1 MHAQPDAAFDSM
13 LITFEGIDASGKST
27 QIRLLKQY
35 LRANGVEALA
45 LREPGG
51 VLLSEQ
57 IRAILLESKEE
68 MGSITELL
76 LFSASRAELV
86 RTRVLPALEQ
96 HQIVILDR
104 FYDSTT
110 AYQGYGRGIDLNTI
124 HAVNQIAAQGVEPTL
139 TFYLDLLPEDAMM
152 RKFSEKSLP
161 LSFGKNE
168 IPLDRMES
176 SGLEFYRRVRHGYKT
191 LVRENPHRFVE
202 LDALQSINDL
212 HRQITE
218 TLCQRLPKLRQ

>member
-1 MHAQPDAAFDSM
+1 M

-35 LRANGVEALA
+35 LQANGVEVLA

-51 VLLSEQ
+51 VPLSEE
-57 IRAILLESKEE
+57 IRAILLESKSEI
-68 MGSITELL
+68 GSVTELL

-86 RTRVLPALEQ
+86 RVLVQPALERN
-96 HQIVILDR
+96 QIVILDR

-110 AYQGYGRGIDLNTI
+110 AYQGYGRGINLETI
-124 HAVNQIAAQGVEPTL
+124 HAVNQIASLGIVPTL

-168 IPLDRMES
+168 TPLDRMES
-176 SGLEFYRRVRHGYKT
+176 SGLEFYRRVREGYKT
-191 LVRENPHRFVE
+191 LVQEERHRFVE
-202 LDALQSINDL
+202 IDALQPVNEI
-212 HRQITE
+212 HKQVIE
-218 TLCQRLPKLRQ
+218 TLLQRLPALRQRLLDKCQ

>member
-1 MHAQPDAAFDSM
+1 M

-51 VLLSEQ
+51 VPLSEK
-57 IRAILLESKEE
+57 IREMLLEGKSE
-68 MGSITELL
+68 MGSVTELL

-86 RTRVLPALEQ
+86 RTLVQPAIHQ
-96 HQIVILDR
+96 NQIVILDR

-110 AYQGYGRGIDLNTI
+110 AYQGYGRGINLETI
-124 HAVNQIAAQGVEPTL
+124 RAINRVAALGIEPAL

-168 IPLDRMES
+168 TPLDRMES
-176 SGLEFYRRVRHGYKT
+176 SGLEFYRRVREGYKT
-191 LVRENPHRFVE
+191 LAREERHRFVE
-202 LDALQSINDL
+202 IDALQSVGEI
-212 HRQITE
+212 HKQIVE
-218 TLCQRLPKLRQ
+218 TLHQRLPELRQRLLDKCQ

>member
-1 MHAQPDAAFDSM
+1 M

-35 LRANGVEALA
+35 LHAHGIEALM

-51 VLLSEQ
+51 VPLSEQ
-57 IRAILLESKEE
+57 IRAMLLESKAE
-68 MGSITELL
+68 MGSVTELL

-86 RTRVLPALEQ
+86 RTHIQPAIAQNQL
-96 HQIVILDR
+96 VILDR

-110 AYQGYGRGIDLNTI
+110 AYQGYGRGIDLATI
-124 HAVNQIAAQGVEPTL
+124 HAINQIASLGIKPEL

-168 IPLDRMES
+168 TPLDRMES
-176 SGLEFYRRVRHGYKT
+176 SGLDFYRRVREGYKT
-191 LVRENPHRFVE
+191 LAREESRRFVE
-202 LDALQSINDL
+202 IDALQPVNEI
-212 HRQITE
+212 HKRITE
-218 TLCQRLPKLRQ
+218 ILRQRLPALNERLSHQG

>member
-1 MHAQPDAAFDSM
+1 M

-35 LRANGVEALA
+35 LHAHNVKALM

-51 VLLSEQ
+51 VPLSEQ
-57 IRAILLESKEE
+57 IRAMLLESKAE

-86 RTRVLPALEQ
+86 RTHIQPAIAQNQL
-96 HQIVILDR
+96 VILDR

-110 AYQGYGRGIDLNTI
+110 AYQGYGRGIDLATI
-124 HAVNQIAAQGVEPTL
+124 HAINQIASLGIKPEL

-168 IPLDRMES
+168 TPLDRMES
-176 SGLEFYRRVRHGYKT
+176 SGLDFYRRVREGYKT
-191 LVRENPHRFVE
+191 LAREESRRFVE
-202 LDALQSINDL
+202 IDALQPVNEI
-212 HRQITE
+212 HKRITE
-218 TLCQRLPKLRQ
+218 ILRQRLPALNERLSHQG

>member
-1 MHAQPDAAFDSM
+1 M

-35 LRANGVEALA
+35 LHANGVEALA

-51 VLLSEQ
+51 VPLSEQ
-57 IRAILLESKEE
+57 IRAMLLESKAE
-68 MGSITELL
+68 MGSVTELL

-86 RTRVLPALEQ
+86 RTLVQPAIHQ
-96 HQIVILDR
+96 NQIVILDR

-110 AYQGYGRGIDLNTI
+110 AYQGYGRGIDLATI
-124 HAVNQIAAQGVEPTL
+124 HAINQIASLGIKPEL

-168 IPLDRMES
+168 TPLDRMES
-176 SGLEFYRRVRHGYKT
+176 SGLDFYRRVREGYKT
-191 LVRENPHRFVE
+191 LAREESRRFVE
-202 LDALQSINDL
+202 IDALQPVNEI
-212 HRQITE
+212 HKRITE
-218 TLCQRLPKLRQ
+218 ILRQRLPALNERLSHQG

>member
-1 MHAQPDAAFDSM
+1 M

-35 LRANGVEALA
+35 LHTNGVEALA

-51 VLLSEQ
+51 IPLSEQ
-57 IRAILLESKEE
+57 IRTLLLESQSE

-86 RTRVLPALEQ
+86 RTHIQPAIER
-96 HQIVILDR
+96 HQLVILDR

-110 AYQGYGRGIDLNTI
+110 AYQGYGRGIDLNIIHTI
-124 HAVNQIAAQGVEPTL
+124 NQIASLGIEPHL
-139 TFYLDLLPEDAMM
+139 TFYLDLLPEDALM

-168 IPLDRMES
+168 TPLDRMES
-176 SGLEFYRRVRHGYKT
+176 SGLEFYRRVREGYKI
-191 LVRENPHRFVE
+191 LVQQNPRRFVE
-202 LDALQSINDL
+202 LDALQPINEI
-212 HRQITE
+212 HKQITE
-218 TLCQRLPKLRQ
+218 TLCQRLPMLREQLSH